1 MAAYTQLRTARSQI
15 HAVKRFRT
23 PALLRAVITAVVF
36 AEGAFAGRTSAQ
48 IRRPPTPPVAD
59 SARAA
64 DSAMRDLM
72 GLAAGA
78 LRCADAGGCPAA
90 GGAAPLVFPPAA
102 GRPAVRAVA
111 APEFIDLAAAGDRT
125 CALAKSGELFCWR
138 ARDPAPARVET
149 TIRFAGI
156 AVGRHQV
163 CAAGLAKVA
172 LPRLEMYCAKE
183 DGRLVTIAGAPIAEQ
198 FALGDRILCIRTPDG
213 PIWCRTGEGRLAPVP
228 GVPPL
233 VAISTGADH
242 ACGQSGG
249 VGYCWGRNDVG
260 QLGDGSTA
268 DREVARAVAGALRF
282 RHIDAVGKHSC
293 AVAVGGALYCWG
305 ERQRSGGKP
314 VLVDS
319 NPGYYMVGNSCVYT
333 RNGVASCWGPG
344 LDGNGW
350 EGGAG
355 AGPLGIGL
363 PNLLTG
369 ISEPIAFSVRGD
381 AHRCALTTT
390 NALYCWGTWRRGR
403 FDATPTRV
411 TQVHHELTAVSGGV
425 TAPAVSEVRRAYSI
439 LRPRLSASQHEVS
452 RAVTVEFLR
461 ALAAKEL
468 SDAEVEEAMQTAVTK
483 HAYVLPRTA
492 REDVRAAAFL
502 RAYLTL
508 QGTASNDGSADTLW
522 METIQLYMDSH
533 SKYLRIMS
541 NLMKKVNDT
550 VQALIGNMK

>member
-1 MAAYTQLRTARSQI
+1 MASHIQFRTPSGAPI
-15 HAVKRFRT
+15 HALGSSRT

-36 AEGAFAGRTSAQ
+36 AEAAFARTTSAQ
-48 IRRPPTPPVAD
+48 IRRPPTPPVSD

-64 DSAMRDLM
+64 DSAMRDLL

-78 LRCADAGGCPAA
+78 LRCADAGGCPAPSET
-90 GGAAPLVFPPAA
+90 PLVFPFDGGGAK
-102 GRPAVRAVA
+102 VRAVA

-125 CALAKSGELFCWR
+125 CALAKSGELYCWR

-156 AVGRHQV
+156 AVGPRQV

-183 DGRLVTIAGAPIAEQ
+183 DGRLVALAGAPIFEQ
-198 FALGDRILCIRTPDG
+198 FALGDRIFCGRTPDG

-268 DREVARAVAGALRF
+268 DREAARAVPGALRF

-293 AVAVGGALYCWG
+293 GVAVGGALYCWG
-305 ERQRSGGKP
+305 ERQRTGGKP

-319 NPGYYMVGNSCVYT
+319 NPSYYVVGNSCVYT
-333 RNGVASCWGPG
+333 RKGVASCWGPG

-363 PNLLTG
+363 PKLLTG
-369 ISEPIAFSVRGD
+369 ISEPIALSVRGN
-381 AHRCALTTT
+381 AHRCALTTAR
-390 NALYCWGTWRRGR
+390 ALYCWGTWRRDG
-403 FDATPTRV
+403 FDPTPTRV
-411 TQVHHELTAVSGGV
+411 TQVHVAEA
-425 TAPAVSEVRRAYSI
+425 RR
-439 LRPRLSASQHEVS
+439 
-452 RAVTVEFLR
+452 
-461 ALAAKEL
+461 
-468 SDAEVEEAMQTAVTK
+468 
-483 HAYVLPRTA
+483 
-492 REDVRAAAFL
+492 
-502 RAYLTL
+502 
-508 QGTASNDGSADTLW
+508 
-522 METIQLYMDSH
+522 
-533 SKYLRIMS
+533 
-541 NLMKKVNDT
+541 
-550 VQALIGNMK
+550 